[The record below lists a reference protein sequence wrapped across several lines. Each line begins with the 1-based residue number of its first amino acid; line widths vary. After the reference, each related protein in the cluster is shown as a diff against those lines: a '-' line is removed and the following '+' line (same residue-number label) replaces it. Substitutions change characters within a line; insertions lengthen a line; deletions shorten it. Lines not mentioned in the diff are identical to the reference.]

1 MKFVLNIL
9 SAIVAALLLVIVG
22 NTIDRMLSKPLDMD
36 LDELAA

>member
-22 NTIDRMLSKPLDMD
+22 NTIDRMLSKPLDTD